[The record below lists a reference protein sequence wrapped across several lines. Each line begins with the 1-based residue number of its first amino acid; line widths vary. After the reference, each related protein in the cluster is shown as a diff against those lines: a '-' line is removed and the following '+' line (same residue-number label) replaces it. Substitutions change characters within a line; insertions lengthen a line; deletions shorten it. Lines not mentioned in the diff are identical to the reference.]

1 MKNIFRNIF
10 MASLV
15 VAGSAYLASCSKDS
29 EVENIIDE
37 VEDVTTPGTEE
48 EDGYFIATLSSGLY
62 NPITRAAISGKSSRV
77 QSLRYII
84 YKKDQNGKYQ
94 YFEDPLNQND
104 KYLFGESGK
113 IENGPSVMWPYK
125 PLSVKLSNGDYKFVF
140 LGNMNEKQFVKGE
153 TTNVPIVTNYNGT
166 YTDARINLPTV
177 KGFYEK
183 AITEGSSDKESN
195 FFYWDTVEVSTS
207 HPNAEVLL
215 QRIVSKFEMSRE
227 TLASE
232 DGSTARKAV
241 LNSVS
246 KNLIDYLQTDQVLTE
261 LIQGELRK
269 VTIPLF
275 EQLHINDLDKMLI
288 SPLLNAVANSVD
300 KTMLL
305 QALIPQIDGILKMNE
320 GESLLGLNALLNPWG
335 SNAEYAIVGFNKF
348 TKAVNFDNK
357 PVEFYEATPE
367 SVPCFAYPMTPG
379 SEVVGSKT
387 YLEMYGLNGEWD
399 IKRIDATDGT
409 HSLIAGQ
416 VIDQTVDRW
425 ILPGCL
431 HDADANLKYNF
442 GANKPYHAVYS
453 AAALNVYPI
462 DPNRSNAQMGNLSIT
477 LDLGEILNLE
487 EILNGKI
494 EEISSNK
501 MTGEYE
507 KEIDKLKKDLTI
519 GSVVTDLLKGVLGLV
534 GGILD
539 TVVGALTQHT
549 VGDILDKVVFKALET
564 LGVAGQDGLVNR
576 IVGTLCPKGGITIKL
591 PLNISLLDTE
601 NLEVS
606 GGWTRVYDGELPE
619 MQ

>member
-1 MKNIFRNIF
+1 

-29 EVENIIDE
+29 EVESIIDE
-37 VEDVTTPGTEE
+37 VESGVGAEE
-48 EDGYFIATLSSGLY
+48 QPEGYFIATFTSGLY
-62 NPITRAAISGKSSRV
+62 SPISRTPIDGLSSRV

-84 YKKDQNGKYQ
+84 YKKDQNGVYQ
-94 YFEDPLNQND
+94 YYTGTDRND
-104 KYLFGESGK
+104 EYLFGE
-113 IENGPSVMWPYK
+113 NGTISAPIDWPYT
-125 PLSVKLSNGDYKFVF
+125 PLSVTLENGEYKVVF
-140 LGNMNEKQFVKGE
+140 LGNMNEKQFVNGE
-153 TTNVPIVTNYNGT
+153 AQNAPIVTNYKGT

-207 HPNAEVLL
+207 NPNAEVLL

-232 DGSTARKAV
+232 NGSTARNAV

-246 KNLIDYLQTDQVLTE
+246 ENLIDYLQTEQVLTE
-261 LIQGELRK
+261 LIQGELSE
-269 VTIPLF
+269 VTKPLF
-275 EQLHINDLDKMLI
+275 KELHINYLDKMLI
-288 SPLLNAVANSVD
+288 SPLLNAVANSID

-320 GESLLGLNALLNPWG
+320 GNNLLDLNELLNPWG
-335 SNAEYAIVGFNKF
+335 SNAKYAIVGFNKF

-367 SVPCFAYPMTPG
+367 SVPCFAYPMTLG
-379 SEVVGSKT
+379 SEDVGSKT

-409 HSLIAGQ
+409 YSLIAGQ
-416 VIDQTVDRW
+416 VIDQTVDGW

-453 AAALNVYPI
+453 AAALNVYPK
-462 DPNRSNAQMGNLSIT
+462 DPELSNEQMGNLSIT
-477 LDLGEILNLE
+477 LDLGKILNLE
-487 EILNGKI
+487 DILNGKI

-507 KEIDKLKKDLTI
+507 NEIDKLKKDPTLGT
-519 GSVVTDLLKGVLGLV
+519 VVTGLLKGVLGLV

-539 TVVGALTQHT
+539 SVFGLLTNHT

-564 LGVAGQDGLVNR
+564 LEVAGQEGLVNR
-576 IVGTLCPKGGITIKL
+576 IVGALCPEGGITITL
-591 PLNISLLDTE
+591 PLNISLLNTD

-619 MQ
+619 IQ

>member
-29 EVENIIDE
+29 EVESIIDE
-37 VEDVTTPGTEE
+37 VESGVGAEE
-48 EDGYFIATLSSGLY
+48 QPEGYFTATFTSGLY
-62 NPITRAAISGKSSRV
+62 SSISRTPITGPSSRV

-84 YKKDQNGKYQ
+84 YKKDQNGVYQ
-94 YFEDPLNQND
+94 YYTGKAGND
-104 KYLFGESGK
+104 KYLFGE
-113 IENGPSVMWPYK
+113 NGTISKPTDWPYT
-125 PLSVKLSNGDYKFVF
+125 PLSVTLENGEYKVVF
-140 LGNMNEKQFVKGE
+140 LGNMNERQFVNGE
-153 TTNVPIVTNYNGT
+153 AQNAPIVTNYTGK
-166 YTDARINLPTV
+166 YSDARINLPTV

-183 AITEGSSDKESN
+183 AVSDDGEGKTSN

-207 HPNAEVLL
+207 NPNAEVLL

-232 DGSTARKAV
+232 DGTTARKAV

-246 KNLIDYLQTDQVLTE
+246 ENLIDYLQTDQVLTE
-261 LIQGELRK
+261 LIQGELSE
-269 VTIPLF
+269 VTKPLF
-275 EQLHINDLDKMLI
+275 KELHINYLDKMLI
-288 SPLLNAVANSVD
+288 SPLLNAVAKSIE

-305 QALIPQIDGILKMNE
+305 QALIPQIDAILKMNE
-320 GESLLGLNALLNPWG
+320 ENDLLDLNALLNPWG

-367 SVPCFAYPMTPG
+367 SVPCFAYPMTLG
-379 SEVVGSKT
+379 SEDVGSKT

-399 IKRIDATDGT
+399 IKRIDATDGN

-416 VIDQTVDRW
+416 VIDQTVDSW

-462 DPNRSNAQMGNLSIT
+462 DPEQSNEQMGNLSIT

-487 EILNGKI
+487 EILNDKI

-507 KEIDKLKKDLTI
+507 NEIDELKDDPTLGT
-519 GSVVTDLLKGVLGLV
+519 VVTGLLKGVLGFV
-534 GGILD
+534 GEILD
-539 TVVGALTQHT
+539 TVVGALTKHT
-549 VGDILDKVVFKALET
+549 VGDILNEVVFKALEN
-564 LGVAGQDGLVNR
+564 LGVAGQEGLVNR
-576 IVGTLCPKGGITIKL
+576 IVRALCPEGGITIEL
-591 PLNISLLDTE
+591 PLNISLLNTE

-606 GGWTRVYDGELPE
+606 GGWTQVYDGELPE

>member
-29 EVENIIDE
+29 EVESIIDE
-37 VEDVTTPGTEE
+37 VESGVGAEE
-48 EDGYFIATLSSGLY
+48 QPEGYFTATFTSGLY
-62 NPITRAAISGKSSRV
+62 SPISRTPIDELSSRV

-84 YKKDQNGKYQ
+84 YKKDQNGVYQ
-94 YFEDPLNQND
+94 YYTGKAEND
-104 KYLFGESGK
+104 KYLFGENGTISEP
-113 IENGPSVMWPYK
+113 IDWPYTPFSVTLENGEYK
-125 PLSVKLSNGDYKFVF
+125 VVF
-140 LGNMNEKQFVKGE
+140 LGNMNEKQFVNGE
-153 TTNVPIVTNYNGT
+153 AQNDSIVTNYTGK
-166 YTDARINLPTV
+166 YSDARINLPTV

-183 AITEGSSDKESN
+183 AVSDDGEGKTSN

-207 HPNAEVLL
+207 NPNAEVLL

-232 DGSTARKAV
+232 NGSTARNAV

-246 KNLIDYLQTDQVLTE
+246 ENLIDYLQTDQALTE
-261 LIQGELRK
+261 LIQGELSE
-269 VTIPLF
+269 VTKPLF
-275 EQLHINDLDKMLI
+275 EELHINYLDKMLI
-288 SPLLNAVANSVD
+288 SPLLNAVAKSID

-305 QALIPQIDGILKMNE
+305 QALIPKIDAILKMNE
-320 GESLLGLNALLNPWG
+320 ENDLLDLNELLNPWG

-379 SEVVGSKT
+379 NGKVGSKT

-399 IKRIDATDGT
+399 IKRIDATDGK

-416 VIDQTVDRW
+416 VIDQIVDGW

-442 GANKPYHAVYS
+442 GANKPYYAVYS

-462 DPNRSNAQMGNLSIT
+462 DPKQSNEQMGNLSIT
-477 LDLGEILNLE
+477 LDLGKILNLE

-507 KEIDKLKKDLTI
+507 NEIDKLKKDPTLGT
-519 GSVVTDLLKGVLGLV
+519 VVTDLLKGVLGLV

-549 VGDILDKVVFKALET
+549 VGDILDEVVFKALKT
-564 LGVAGQDGLVNR
+564 LGVAGQEGLVDR
-576 IVGTLCPKGGITIKL
+576 IVGALCPKGGITITL
-591 PLNISLLDTE
+591 PLNISLLNTD

>member
-1 MKNIFRNIF
+1 

-29 EVENIIDE
+29 EVESIIDE
-37 VEDVTTPGTEE
+37 VESGVGAEE
-48 EDGYFIATLSSGLY
+48 QPEGYFTATFTSGLY
-62 NPITRAAISGKSSRV
+62 SPISRTPIDGLSSRV

-84 YKKDQNGKYQ
+84 YKKDQNGVYQ
-94 YFEDPLNQND
+94 YYTGTDRND
-104 KYLFGESGK
+104 EYLFGENGTISEP
-113 IENGPSVMWPYK
+113 IDWPYASFSVTLENGEYK
-125 PLSVKLSNGDYKFVF
+125 VVF
-140 LGNMNEKQFVKGE
+140 LGNMNEKQFVNGDNK
-153 TTNVPIVTNYNGT
+153 NDSIVTNYKGK
-166 YTDARINLPTV
+166 YSASRINLPTV
-177 KGFYEK
+177 KGFYEE
-183 AITEGSSDKESN
+183 AVSDGGEGKTSN

-207 HPNAEVLL
+207 NPNAEVLL

-246 KNLIDYLQTDQVLTE
+246 ENLIDYLQTDQVLTK
-261 LIQGELRK
+261 LIQGELSK
-269 VTIPLF
+269 VTTPLF
-275 EQLHINDLDKMLI
+275 EGLHINYLDKMLI
-288 SPLLNAVANSVD
+288 SPLLNAVANSID
-300 KTMLL
+300 KTMLS
-305 QALIPQIDGILKMNE
+305 QALISQIDGILKMNE
-320 GESLLGLNALLNPWG
+320 NKNLLDLNALLNPWG

-348 TKAVNFDNK
+348 TKAVNFDNQ

-379 SEVVGSKT
+379 NGEVGSKT

-399 IKRIDATDGT
+399 IKRIDATDRT
-409 HSLIAGQ
+409 NSLIAGQ
-416 VIDQTVDRW
+416 VIDETVDGW

-442 GANKPYHAVYS
+442 GANKPYYAVYS

-462 DPNRSNAQMGNLSIT
+462 DPNESNGQMGNLSIT
-477 LDLGEILNLE
+477 LDLGKILNLE
-487 EILNGKI
+487 KILNDKI

-507 KEIDKLKKDLTI
+507 KEIDKLKKDPTL
-519 GSVVTDLLKGVLGLV
+519 GSVVTGLLKGAFGLV

-539 TVVGALTQHT
+539 SVFGLLTDHT
-549 VGDILDKVVFKALET
+549 VGDILNKVVFKALET
-564 LGVAGQDGLVNR
+564 LEVAGKDGLVNE
-576 IVGTLCPKGGITIKL
+576 IVGALCPKGGITITL
-591 PLNISLLDTE
+591 PLNISLLDTD

>member
-1 MKNIFRNIF
+1 

-29 EVENIIDE
+29 EVESIIDE
-37 VEDVTTPGTEE
+37 VESGVCAEE
-48 EDGYFIATLSSGLY
+48 QPEGYFTATFTSGLY
-62 NPITRAAISGKSSRV
+62 SPISRTPITGLSSRV

-84 YKKDQNGKYQ
+84 YKKDQNGVYQ
-94 YFEDPLNQND
+94 YYTGTAGND
-104 KYLFGESGK
+104 KYLFGE
-113 IENGPSVMWPYK
+113 NGTINEPIDWPYT
-125 PLSVKLSNGDYKFVF
+125 PLSVKLENGEYKVVF
-140 LGNMNEKQFVKGE
+140 LGNMNEKQFVNGE
-153 TTNVPIVTNYNGT
+153 AQNAPIVTNYTGK
-166 YTDARINLPTV
+166 YSDARINLPTV
-177 KGFYEK
+177 KGFYEE
-183 AITEGSSDKESN
+183 AVSDGGEGKTSN

-207 HPNAEVLL
+207 NPNAEVLL

-246 KNLIDYLQTDQVLTE
+246 ENLIDYLQTDQVLTE
-261 LIQGELRK
+261 LIQGELSE
-269 VTIPLF
+269 VTKPLF
-275 EQLHINDLDKMLI
+275 KELHIYYLDKMLI

-305 QALIPQIDGILKMNE
+305 QALISQIDGILKMNE
-320 GESLLGLNALLNPWG
+320 NKNLLDLNELLNPWG

-379 SEVVGSKT
+379 NGEVGSKT

-399 IKRIDATDGT
+399 IKRIDATDGN

-416 VIDQTVDRW
+416 VIDQTVDGW

-462 DPNRSNAQMGNLSIT
+462 DPQQSNEQMGNLSIT
-477 LDLGEILNLE
+477 LDLGNILNLE
-487 EILNGKI
+487 DILNGKI

-507 KEIDKLKKDLTI
+507 NEIDKLKNDSTL

-534 GGILD
+534 DGILD
-539 TVVGALTQHT
+539 TVLGALTKHT
-549 VGDILDKVVFKALET
+549 VGDILNEVVFKALET
-564 LGVAGQDGLVNR
+564 LGVAGQEGLVNK
-576 IVGTLCPKGGITIKL
+576 IVGALCPEGGITIEL
-591 PLNISLLDTE
+591 PLNISLLNTD